1 MLLELAWGLA
11 GLLAGGLLTVAG
23 MRASKTPLP
32 AHERLEPAVS
42 STSDIARTQLVL
54 SGLPFAAFV
63 FDRAGHL
70 TFVNATAESLFG
82 ITAVNVYGRAL
93 IEVVPSVDFERQ
105 VAAALRGTSSTRDV
119 RVIDRDRERIFGIT
133 AQSLDG
139 EGAIAIAVDRTALVS
154 MERVRRDFVSN
165 VSHELRTPL
174 AAIKLMMETVLLS
187 DDDAEARAM
196 FLPRVA
202 GEVDRMV
209 HLVEDL
215 LELARSESGRLILRR
230 DIFDISDVAAA
241 VVNTFAQRA
250 DTLEIELELEAPA
263 AVYVNAD
270 RDRLIQVA
278 MNLLDNALR
287 HTPAHGAVSVGVGRE
302 GQFAILRVRDTGAGI
317 PYKDLPHIFERFYVV
332 DRSRARGHS
341 GTGLGLSIAR
351 HLIEA
356 HGGTIVADSALGR
369 GSTFTC
375 RLPLEAGPESPNIKS
390 P

>member
-1 MLLELAWGLA
+1 VTPDLTTGLIGVA
-11 GLLAGGLLTVAG
+11 VGGVVVFVASRG
-23 MRASKTPLP
+23 RQARATRDET
-32 AHERLEPAVS
+32 ERESAAV
-42 STSDIARTQLVL
+42 TEETTTQRLV
-54 SGLPFAAFV
+54 SVLPFAAFM
-63 FDRAGHL
+63 FDGDGRL
-70 TFVNATAESLFG
+70 TFVNEAAETLFG
-82 ITAVNVYGRAL
+82 IMAERAYGRAL

-105 VAAALRGTSSTRDV
+105 VGEALRGQSSTRDV
-119 RVIDRDRERIFGIT
+119 RVIDGDRERIFGIT
-133 AQSLDG
+133 AQPLES

-174 AAIKLMMETVLLS
+174 SAIKLMVETVLLS
-187 DDDAEARAM
+187 DDDAEARAL

-215 LELARSESGRLILRR
+215 LELARSESGRLVLRKE
-230 DIFDISDVAAA
+230 IFDLTDVAAA

-250 DTLEIELELEAPA
+250 DTIEVDLDLEAPE
-263 AVYVNAD
+263 AVYVDAD

-287 HTPAHGAVSVGVGRE
+287 HTPAQGTVTIEVARE
-302 GQFAILRVRDTGAGI
+302 ADTAILRVRDTGIGI
-317 PYKDLPHIFERFYVV
+317 PHNDLTQIFERFYVV
-332 DRSRARGHS
+332 DRSRSRGHS

-351 HLIEA
+351 HLVEA
-356 HGGTIVADSALGR
+356 HGGAIVADSIFGQGA
-369 GSTFTC
+369 TFVC
-375 RLPLEAGPESPNIKS
+375 RFPLAAAPAEPNIKE

>member
-1 MLLELAWGLA
+1 MLLELAWGL
-11 GLLAGGLLTVAG
+11 GGLIAG
-23 MRASKTPLP
+23 ALAMLAAMRAFRPPSPASELRGPVIATTP
-32 AHERLEPAVS
+32 
-42 STSDIARTQLVL
+42 SDNVTQRVL
-54 SGLPFAAFV
+54 RGLPFAAFV
-63 FDRAGHL
+63 FDRFGRL
-70 TFVNATAESLFG
+70 TFVNAAAESLLGF
-82 ITAVNVYGRAL
+82 TAARMYGRAL
-93 IEVVPSVDFERQ
+93 IEAVPSVDFERQ
-105 VAAALRGTSSTRDV
+105 VAEALRGNSSTRDV
-119 RVIDRDRERIFGIT
+119 RVIDGDRERIFGIT
-133 AQSLDG
+133 AQSLEG
-139 EGAIAIAVDRTALVS
+139 EGAIAIAAERTALVS

-196 FLPRVA
+196 FLPRIA

-250 DTLEIELELEAPA
+250 DTLEIDLDLEAPE
-263 AVYVNAD
+263 AVYVDAD
-270 RDRLIQVA
+270 RDRLMQVA
-278 MNLLDNALR
+278 MNLVDNALR
-287 HTPAHGAVSVGVGRE
+287 HTPAHGSVAVDVARD
-302 GQFAILRVRDTGAGI
+302 GQSAILRVRDTGAGI

-332 DRSRARGHS
+332 DRSRSRGHS

-375 RLPLEAGPESPNIKS
+375 RVPLAPAPAEH
-390 P
+390 